1 MIYEGL
7 NALSSIAV
15 NWLNNDVYFTSTSGT
30 IGKITVGPAA
40 TIAVILSGLSSPRYL
55 VLDAEDRSVTHCTI
69 TTVLRIICR
78 VMYWTEGG
86 ESDATIKRAAL
97 NGSDISD
104 IATNV
109 NGLKDL
115 SVDTVEHRVYWNAV
129 SGSVYQILSAAE
141 SGNDLTVVHNSAPF
155 QSGAL
160 SVFEDYVYSAKV
172 STQLIYRVDKY
183 TRRCKSR

>member
-7 NALSSIAV
+7 NAFSSIAV

-30 IGKITVGPAA
+30 IGKITVDPTA
-40 TIAVILSGLSSPRYL
+40 TITVILSGLSSPRYL
-55 VLDAEDRSVTHCTI
+55 VLDAKDRSVTHCTI
-69 TTVLRIICR
+69 SAILRLICR

-86 ESDATIKRAAL
+86 ESDATIRRATL

-104 IATNV
+104 IVTNV

-129 SGSVYQILSAAE
+129 SGSVYQILSTDE
-141 SGNDLTVVHNSAPF
+141 NGHDITVVHDSAPF

-172 STQLIYRVDKY
+172 STQLVYRVDKY
-183 TRRCKSR
+183 TRRCKSC